1 MKPLGELLWIA
12 AEGNKTQWDRKW
24 NDLGR
29 YFVTFGTN
37 SRANLPRSLLSLQRI
52 FPEQLDS
59 EERDVSLASL
69 IYNPPR
75 CCGVRHVLCRS

>member
-1 MKPLGELLWIA
+1 MKPLGELLWVA

-37 SRANLPRSLLSLQRI
+37 SRANLPRSPLSLQRI

-59 EERDVSLASL
+59 
-69 IYNPPR
+69 
-75 CCGVRHVLCRS
+75 